1 MKAFNIYN
9 QEPTGS
15 LPPQLFKYID
25 IKNIRAATDQFINFM
40 NDISLQLHTKLSN
53 VQQTKGNLKNI
64 KLTAPKLFGQDVK
77 LEFIDSGTMAS
88 VYKIKIGDEI
98 FALKINRQNYYQR
111 SDELGAINLH
121 RSARNLINKAYIG
134 APFEYNG
141 EQYSWLM
148 SDFVSRDRPN
158 SFERANEKLLYAY
171 LTKGIDYSDGSPY
184 NFKDGKIIDLA
195 GLSHGNTFLSLNRA
209 QTDIVKKLV
218 HCMRTDDMASFNK
231 LLAKNPTV
239 TRYMY
244 ISMIM
249 KKFQM
254 PKRFQP
260 YFAAVTIAHENLKQA
275 HNNSRDI

>member
-1 MKAFNIYN
+1 MKAFNFYN
-9 QEPTGS
+9 QEPSGS

-25 IKNIRAATDQFINFM
+25 IKNIRAATDLFIKFM
-40 NDISLQLHTKLSN
+40 NDISLQLHTKLSD
-53 VQQTKGNLKNI
+53 VQQTKDNLRNI
-64 KLTAPKLFGQDVK
+64 KLTAPKIFSQDVE

-88 VYKIKIGDEI
+88 VYKIKIGDQT
-98 FALKINRQNYYQR
+98 FALKINRNNGRHR
-111 SDELGAINLH
+111 SDELGAIKMH

-141 EQYSWLM
+141 EEYSWLI
-148 SDFVSRDRPN
+148 SDYVSRDRPN

-171 LTKGIDYSDGSPY
+171 LTKGIDYSDGASY

-195 GLSHGNTFLSLNRA
+195 GLSRGNTFISLNRA

-218 HCMRTDDMASFNK
+218 HCMRADDMAGFNK

-239 TRYMY
+239 TQYMY

-254 PKRFQP
+254 PKRFQS
-260 YFAAVTIAHENLKQA
+260 YFAAVTIAHENLKLSQ
-275 HNNSRDI
+275 NNSRDI